1 MLRLYNDIC
10 GLVLLY
16 EIFNRSLDKYLH
28 VVICRSD
35 RLINS
40 LLFRKP
46 FWHVF
51 LGNNLECLGIC
62 LQSLL
67 ALMIMNSLKI
77 DFYIGAD
84 QTSAFA
90 VTLL

>member
-1 MLRLYNDIC
+1 M
-10 GLVLLY
+10 
-16 EIFNRSLDKYLH
+16 
-28 VVICRSD
+28 
-35 RLINS
+35 
-40 LLFRKP
+40 
-46 FWHVF
+46 F

-67 ALMIMNSLKI
+67 ALMTVNSLTI

-84 QTSAFA
+84 QTLAFA